1 MLTSKQRS
9 NLKALA
15 ANLQPVAQV
24 GKGGINENMV
34 KSLSDALEARELIK
48 ISVLT
53 NAENEAKETG
63 AALAEALKAGKLWG
77 AGIDVFENEPV
88 ERNHPL
94 LSAPHTVLTPHA
106 AYWSEESGEELRRR
120 AMQAAIDVVS
130 GMRPMDCLNP
140 EALRF

>member
-24 GKGGINENMV
+24 GKGGVNENMV

-63 AALAEALKAGKLWG
+63 AALAEALKARLRCRHRQKGHSVPPL
-77 AGIDVFENEPV
+77 FEKGVRARRILKKAVP
-88 ERNHPL
+88 RGL
-94 LSAPHTVLTPHA
+94 LFPTF
-106 AYWSEESGEELRRR
+106 
-120 AMQAAIDVVS
+120 VS
-130 GMRPMDCLNP
+130 GSP
-140 EALRF
+140 EKPHRHGEAQ

>member
-15 ANLQPVAQV
+15 AILQPVAQV
-24 GKGGINENMV
+24 GKGGVNENMV

-63 AALAEALKAGKLWG
+63 AALAEALKADCVAVIGRKVILYRRSSRKE
-77 AGIDVFENEPV
+77 FEHV
-88 ERNHPL
+88 E
-94 LSAPHTVLTPHA
+94 
-106 AYWSEESGEELRRR
+106 
-120 AMQAAIDVVS
+120 
-130 GMRPMDCLNP
+130 
-140 EALRF
+140 F

>member
-9 NLKALA
+9 NLKALV

-24 GKGGINENMV
+24 GKGGVNENMV

-63 AALAEALKAGKLWG
+63 AALAEALKADCVAVIGRKVILYRRSSRKE
-77 AGIDVFENEPV
+77 FEHV
-88 ERNHPL
+88 E
-94 LSAPHTVLTPHA
+94 
-106 AYWSEESGEELRRR
+106 
-120 AMQAAIDVVS
+120 
-130 GMRPMDCLNP
+130 
-140 EALRF
+140 F